1 MGRRKVEIKKIEDK
15 NSRQVTFSKRRNGL
29 MKKAREL
36 SVLCDV
42 DVAVLIFS
50 SRGKLYDFS
59 SSNSLARVIQ
69 RYHSHMQVEGEECA
83 GVHAEQICDPEGKSP
98 LTIKKMLE
106 HIERVLEEPDVDKL
120 DLNDLVQLEEQI
132 EDALSQT
139 RSKKTQ
145 MFKQS
150 IAGLSEM
157 EKTLREE
164 NKHLQ
169 DQLAGAGNPTNR
181 TKDGIALEFR
191 DLAHGEM
198 TSGRQRQQVALKLL

>member
-83 GVHAEQICDPEGKSP
+83 GVHAEICDPEGKSP

-169 DQLAGAGNPTNR
+169 DQV
-181 TKDGIALEFR
+181 KSIALME
-191 DLAHGEM
+191 
-198 TSGRQRQQVALKLL
+198 LLL